1 MSGFDFLDTVITVLG
16 VAKKGAE
23 VYNSLSEKQESA
35 GFATPSKMSTRTSGG
50 GAKASLQS
58 MDQPIGLGIPNM
70 ETAYRYFSNN
80 LSRDNNLRQVQAE
93 NYVAKRRPALKST
106 MTVAGDANVKGFTAS
121 YKTSGVPTA

>member
-35 GFATPSKMSTRTSGG
+35 GFATPNKMSTRTSGG

-58 MDQPIGLGIPNM
+58 MDQPIGMGIPNM

-80 LSRDNNLRQVQAE
+80 LSRDNKILLHNLFREPHLLVKIKNGRGATL
-93 NYVAKRRPALKST
+93 LKT
-106 MTVAGDANVKGFTAS
+106 LIQMLF
-121 YKTSGVPTA
+121 YKKLQTD